1 LAEVRRFTL
10 VSGRA
15 CELAP
20 VRNVFL
26 RHYYVMRFPVG
37 EPTSSEASEMFALAA
52 GAGSAMSDSFLG
64 RPGAY
69 TLIYSGHAARRAA
82 GWHLHVVLLPTRLA
96 KAWLYLVLGGKNML
110 QWLGV
115 RRDSGPP
122 RRRMTRAAS

>member
-1 LAEVRRFTL
+1 LAEVRRFKL

-37 EPTSSEASEMFALAA
+37 EPSSSEASEMFAIAVRV
-52 GAGSAMSDSFLG
+52 GSAMSELHLG
-64 RPGAY
+64 KPGAY

-82 GWHLHVVLLPTRLA
+82 GWHLHVVLLPGRLA
-96 KAWLYLVLGGKNML
+96 KAWLYLVLGGKNLL
-110 QWLGV
+110 QWLGL
-115 RRDSGPP
+115 RRDSGSRP
-122 RRRMTRAAS
+122 RMARAA